1 MSEGVLALVGGA
13 EWRDG
18 CTFDRTLL
26 SESGAQEVLVIPT
39 AAAYEYPAKAV
50 NWATQYFRELGVATK
65 ALDLLKRSDAFR
77 TEIVDEIASATM
89 IYLSGGSPFHL
100 RSVIKQT
107 PALDALVSFYRS
119 GGFLAAS
126 SAGAMVLTDPMAD
139 PRGGALTVGLGLV
152 SNLAFVPHFDTFS
165 SETERRTIS
174 LAKGEIVVA
183 GVDEETALIRRPGGL
198 WSAEGKGAV
207 SLFEDGAGIPLDNLD
222 QRISVALHGE
232 LRVSH

>member
-18 CTFDRTLL
+18 CSFDQRLL
-26 SESGAQEVLVIPT
+26 SESGAREVLVVPT

-50 NWATQYFRELGVATK
+50 EWATAYFKALGVETK
-65 ALDLLKRSDAFR
+65 ALNLLKRSDAFR
-77 TEIVDEIASATM
+77 SEVISEIEAASM

-100 RSVIKQT
+100 RSVIKKT
-107 PALDALVSFYRS
+107 PAFDAIVKFYRS
-119 GGFLAAS
+119 GGYLAAS

-139 PRGGALTVGLGLV
+139 PRGGALTVGLGLI
-152 SNLAFVPHFDTFS
+152 SNLALVPHFDTFA

-174 LAKGEIVVA
+174 LAKNRIVVA
-183 GVDEETALIRRPGGL
+183 GVDEETALIRRSGGV
-198 WSAEGKGAV
+198 WSAEGRGAV
-207 SLFEDGAGIPLDNLD
+207 SLFEDGVKIPLEGLES
-222 QRISVALHGE
+222 RISVALEGE